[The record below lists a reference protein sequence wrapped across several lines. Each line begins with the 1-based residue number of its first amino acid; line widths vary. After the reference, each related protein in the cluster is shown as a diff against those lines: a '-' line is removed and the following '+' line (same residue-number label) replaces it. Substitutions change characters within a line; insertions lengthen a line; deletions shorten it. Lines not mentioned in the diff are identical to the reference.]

1 MTVVSDTNILSSLAA
16 ADALA
21 ALQRLFVRS
30 RIRVPPAVRDELQAA
45 IDRGRTY
52 LAPVIDAIAAGDI
65 PVLALTDNE
74 RVLATALPQRLNAG
88 ECEAIALCHQ
98 RRIPL
103 LSNDRRAVRYCQTN
117 GIDVVDLP
125 AILRL
130 CWTRQIMTATD
141 VVQIITRMEQVER
154 LTLSDAQREA
164 IFAPQR
170 RRR

>member
-1 MTVVSDTNILSSLAA
+1 M
-16 ADALA
+16 
-21 ALQRLFVRS
+21 
-30 RIRVPPAVRDELQAA
+30 
-45 IDRGRTY
+45 
-52 LAPVIDAIAAGDI
+52 
-65 PVLALTDNE
+65 TDNE

-130 CWTRQIMTATD
+130 CWTRQIMTAAD
-141 VVQIITRMEQVER
+141 VAQIITRMEHVER

>member
-16 ADALA
+16 ADAVE
-21 ALQRLFVRS
+21 ALQRLFARS
-30 RIRVPPAVRDELQAA
+30 TVSIPPAVRDELQAA

-52 LAPVIDAIAAGDI
+52 LASVIDAIAADDI
-65 PVLALTDNE
+65 PVLTLIDDE
-74 RVLATALPQRLNAG
+74 RTLAATLPRRLNAG
-88 ECEAIALCHQ
+88 ECEAIALCQ
-98 RRIPL
+98 RRRFPL

-130 CWTRQIMTATD
+130 FWTRQITTRAD
-141 VVQIITRMEQVER
+141 VKQIITRMEQVER

-164 IFAPQR
+164 IFASQR

>member
-16 ADALA
+16 ADAFE

-30 RIRVPPAVRDELQAA
+30 TVSIPPAVRDELQVAV
-45 IDRGRTY
+45 DRGRTY
-52 LAPVIDAIAAGDI
+52 LAVVVDAIAAGDI
-65 PVLALTDNE
+65 PVLTLTDDE
-74 RVLATALPQRLNAG
+74 RTLAATLPRRLNAG
-88 ECEAIALCHQ
+88 ECEAIALCQQ
-98 RRIPL
+98 RRFAL
-103 LSNDRRAVRYCQTN
+103 LSNDRRAVRYCQAN

-130 CWTRQIMTATD
+130 FWTRQITSRA
-141 VVQIITRMEQVER
+141 VVEQIITRMEQVER

-170 RRR
+170 WRR